1 MIYEPIWGAIIAWY
15 LFLAGLGGGAFATA
29 VFVRYRHPDCKRLM
43 RVGRLIAP
51 IVVIIGL
58 CLLMFDAA
66 AGFAHPLRFALLLT
80 NFGSVMTWGVVFL
93 AVFVV
98 VALIVLVL
106 DLMKREVPMWL
117 DCVGLVM
124 GLCVAIYTGCLLG
137 VCQGFPLWNSAL
149 LPILFLVS
157 AVSTGMAAVL
167 LVGVF
172 YAPDEFNEV
181 VVMKKFH
188 FWLPVIEF
196 VLVAALLFI
205 TAFNPSPAG
214 WESVMSLVAGNW
226 AVAFW
231 LLFVIVGLGVKG
243 GIEKA
248 NLFMMPALIIM
259 AVAIAIYTLT
269 MPGAVE
275 GALYY
280 LTPDFSKF
288 SPELVIGALGQMFYS
303 LSLAMGIM
311 ITYGSYMRKQ
321 DSLTSSV
328 VRIGGFDLG
337 VSFIAGLLI
346 VSAAF
351 VAMGS
356 GDAVAAKAGPS
367 LMFVTLP
374 TVFVDMGGMATFI
387 GFLFFLLVLFAALTS
402 AISLVE
408 TLVSIVHDGLQC
420 TRAKA
425 LGIVIA
431 FVVIAGAIINAGYNG
446 LSVIEPL
453 GAGSSIL
460 DFADF
465 ISNSVLMPIVALL
478 TCVFVGWIVK
488 PKTIID
494 EVRISSKFSAAGAW
508 TIMIKYIAPVLVII
522 ILVAYVAA
530 QFGFFSM

>member
-1 MIYEPIWGAIIAWY
+1 MEKKKVG
-15 LFLAGLGGGAFATA
+15 FAS
-29 VFVRYRHPDCKRLM
+29 
-43 RVGRLIAP
+43 G
-51 IVVIIGL
+51 IGFIL
-58 CLLMFDAA
+58 AA
-66 AGFAHPLRFALLLT
+66 AGSA
-80 NFGSVMTWGVVFL
+80 
-93 AVFVV
+93 
-98 VALIVLVL
+98 
-106 DLMKREVPMWL
+106 
-117 DCVGLVM
+117 VGLGNLWGFPYKTSQNGGAAFVLIYIACVLLIGFVTM
-124 GLCVAIYTGCLLG
+124 LSEIYLGRRSQANPMTAYKMVNKNLGWCGLVAIMIPAFIICYYSVLGGWTTKYALNSFSGNAGIVSTFSVNTGEVILYT
-137 VCQGFPLWNSAL
+137 A
-149 LPILFLVS
+149 LFLV
-157 AVSTGMAAVL
+157 L
-167 LVGVF
+167 
-172 YAPDEFNEV
+172 
-181 VVMKKFH
+181 
-188 FWLPVIEF
+188 
-196 VLVAALLFI
+196 
-205 TAFNPSPAG
+205 
-214 WESVMSLVAGNW
+214 SVTIIMG
-226 AVAFW
+226 
-231 LLFVIVGLGVKG
+231 GVKD

-248 NLFMMPALIIM
+248 SKVLMPVLFCIL
-259 AVAIAIYTLT
+259 VAIAIYALTL
-269 MPGAVE
+269 GSGVRE
-275 GALYY
+275 GLAFY
-280 LTPDFSKF
+280 LKPDFSGITFK
-288 SPELVIGALGQMFYS
+288 SVLVAMGQAFYS
-303 LSLAMGIM
+303 LSLGMGIM

-374 TVFVDMGGMATFI
+374 TVFVDMGGMATII

-446 LSVIEPL
+446 LSFIEPL

-494 EVRISSKFSAAGAW
+494 EVRVSAPFKAAPAW